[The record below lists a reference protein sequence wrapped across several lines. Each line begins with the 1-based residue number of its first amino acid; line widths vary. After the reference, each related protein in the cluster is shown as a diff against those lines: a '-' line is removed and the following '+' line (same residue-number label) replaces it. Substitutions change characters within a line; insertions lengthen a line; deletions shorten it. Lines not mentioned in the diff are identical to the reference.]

1 MQEQVQI
8 CFSKFEKILD
18 SYGVPSSTVDTCRL
32 QAVSFLQG
40 VGCYNYTTIK
50 QPVPA
55 RYYQELEAA
64 CNPAAGCS
72 QCKPTFFKVGAELAN
87 TTNTAYLNLCMIMF
101 GFQYFSWFDNEANVT
116 ARLNC
121 YYQFPPGME
130 LGLSTPHRKS
140 SLKLG
145 VILGICALG
154 ALLVVT
160 LLLVLLWVWLRCY
173 GQKKSGLPGLNRLSS
188 LKLRATQQRLQ
199 IFSRRQLKRATR
211 NFDKSRLLGR
221 GGSGKVYVGELNGE
235 AVAIKEAS
243 FAAVNSGTKVRIYT
257 FPSSSLLMKWNEPI
271 PI

>member
-1 MQEQVQI
+1 MQEQVQV
-8 CFSKFEKILD
+8 CFSEFEKILAT
-18 SYGVPSSTVDTCRL
+18 YGVPSTTVDTCRL

-50 QPVPA
+50 QPVPTH
-55 RYYQELEAA
+55 YYQELEAA

-87 TTNTAYLNLCMIMF
+87 TTNVAYLNLCMIMF
-101 GFQYFSWFDNEANVT
+101 GFQYFSWFDTEATVT

-130 LGLSTPHRKS
+130 LGLSTRHRES
-140 SLKLG
+140 RLKLG
-145 VILGICALG
+145 VILGICAVG

-173 GQKKSGLPGLNRLSS
+173 GRKKSGLPGLNRLSS
-188 LKLRATQQRLQ
+188 LRLRATQKRLQ
-199 IFSRRQLKRATR
+199 IFSRRQLKRATK
-211 NFDKSRLLGR
+211 NFDRSRLLGR

-243 FAAVNSGTKVRIYT
+243 FNSGAKVRIYT
-257 FPSSSLLMKWNEPI
+257 LPSYSLLTKWNEAI